1 MVADPEDVIRVENCH
16 PAIIDRDVFEKAQ
29 KKLKERSPKQMHP
42 HRVNSSYLLSSV
54 FYCGKCGHAMLGK
67 SAKAG
72 KYCYYVCGGQDKKG
86 KTACSSSPMP
96 KEQIED
102 FVIER
107 LQENVLTDENIGEL
121 VSLVKR
127 ELLEGKKS
135 SEDQIDE
142 VSKQIA
148 GINEKLERLYEAAE
162 TGSFNEVLGAR
173 ISERVMEKNA
183 LEKKKAE
190 LTSSQLEPV
199 GVVDEEIIK
208 REARKLKEVLE
219 NGTLPERK
227 SFIRS
232 FVRRIDVDL
241 PQITIEYSIPIKPST
256 GGNVAQVESLRIV
269 QSGPPLQ
276 ISIHSFPAGLEPATG
291 GAGGVSPGINSFMQ
305 GFRRGGASLPYE
317 TPE

>member
-1 MVADPEDVIRVENCH
+1 
-16 PAIIDRDVFEKAQ
+16 
-29 KKLKERSPKQMHP
+29 
-42 HRVNSSYLLSSV
+42 
-54 FYCGKCGHAMLGK
+54 
-67 SAKAG
+67 
-72 KYCYYVCGGQDKKG
+72 
-86 KTACSSSPMP
+86 MP